1 MDNIFILMI
10 SDGKGHSSATPF
22 STYEKAENYVEW
34 LEVAQKRIEGN
45 SYAGIRYYH
54 DRDLVVPPFFNEGKM
69 LYCSV
74 VTTMFRGEETYTWR
88 VIYEQEIDKND
99 SRQF

>member
-22 STYEKAENYVEW
+22 NTYEAAEDHAEW
-34 LEVAQKRIEGN
+34 LEGAQKRIEGN
-45 SYAGIRYYH
+45 SFVGVRHYN

-69 LYCSV
+69 RYCSV
-74 VTTMFRGEETYTWR
+74 VTTMFRGEEAYTWR
-88 VIYEQEIDKND
+88 AIYEQETQRKKI
-99 SRQF
+99 